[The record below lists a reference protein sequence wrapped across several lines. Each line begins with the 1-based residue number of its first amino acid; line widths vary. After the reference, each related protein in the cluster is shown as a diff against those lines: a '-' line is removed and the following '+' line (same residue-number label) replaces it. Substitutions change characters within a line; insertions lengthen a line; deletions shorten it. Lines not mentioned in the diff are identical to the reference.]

1 MLWKMRAAAGP
12 REVRDMRY
20 ENGWIFADGRFVR
33 GGFSVEN
40 GRFAHV
46 LEDVPGPAEDLDGA
60 LVIPG
65 LVDIHVHG
73 CAGADFS
80 DGDYAGLVR
89 MARYLARR
97 GVTSFAPASMT
108 LPYDALDK
116 AFHAAARLRREGLA
130 DGARL
135 VGIQMEGPFL
145 SREKRGSQNPAYL
158 RLPDWD
164 RFLRLYDAAEGLLR
178 IVDVAPELPGAA
190 EFTRRASE
198 KCRVS
203 VAHTAAG
210 YDQAAAVFDAGATHL
225 THLFNAMSGIH
236 HRHPG
241 PIGAASEREN
251 VTAELICDGIHVHPS
266 AVRMAFRLF
275 PGRICLISDALRC
288 CGMADGSYSLGGQ
301 EILLSG
307 GVARLTGGAIAGSA
321 ANLYQCMRR
330 AVSFGIPREQA
341 VWAATALPARVIG
354 RESETG
360 AIADGRA
367 ADFVICG
374 GELEPRAVY
383 LGGKRLE
390 QSPGPFAPSR

>member
-1 MLWKMRAAAGP
+1 
-12 REVRDMRY
+12 MRY

-89 MARYLARR
+89 MARYLARQ

-108 LPYDALDK
+108 LPYDALDR

-135 VGIQMEGPFL
+135 MGIQMEGPFL

-178 IVDVAPELPGAA
+178 IVDVAPELPGAV

-251 VTAELICDGIHVHPS
+251 VTTELICDGIHVHPS

-301 EILLSG
+301 EIVLSG

-321 ANLYQCMRR
+321 ADLYQCMRR

-374 GELEPRAVY
+374 GELEPEAVY

-390 QSPGPFAPSR
+390 QSAGPFAPGR

>member
-1 MLWKMRAAAGP
+1 
-12 REVRDMRY
+12 MRY

-89 MARYLARR
+89 MARYLARQ

-135 VGIQMEGPFL
+135 MGIQMEGPFL

-178 IVDVAPELPGAA
+178 IVDVAPELPGAV

-288 CGMADGSYSLGGQ
+288 CGMAEGSYSLGGQ

-321 ANLYQCMRR
+321 ADLYQCMRR

-374 GELEPRAVY
+374 GELEPEAVY

-390 QSPGPFAPSR
+390 QGVGPFAPSR

>member
-1 MLWKMRAAAGP
+1 
-12 REVRDMRY
+12 MRY
-20 ENGWIFADGRFVR
+20 ENGWIFAGGRFVR

-135 VGIQMEGPFL
+135 MGIQMEGPFL

-178 IVDVAPELPGAA
+178 IVDVAPELPGAV

-307 GVARLTGGAIAGSA
+307 GVARLTGGTIAGSA
-321 ANLYQCMRR
+321 ADLYQCMRR

-374 GELEPRAVY
+374 GELEPEAVY

-390 QSPGPFAPSR
+390 QGVGPFAPSR

>member
-1 MLWKMRAAAGP
+1 
-12 REVRDMRY
+12 MRY

-40 GRFAHV
+40 RRFAHV

-89 MARYLARR
+89 MARHLARR

-116 AFHAAARLRREGLA
+116 AFHAAAQLRREGLA

-135 VGIQMEGPFL
+135 MGIQMEGPFL

-178 IVDVAPELPGAA
+178 IVDVAPELPGAV

-307 GVARLTGGAIAGSA
+307 GVARLTGGAIAGSSA
-321 ANLYQCMRR
+321 DLYQCMRR

-360 AIADGRA
+360 VIADGRA

-374 GELEPRAVY
+374 GELEPEAVY

-390 QSPGPFAPSR
+390 QSAGPFAPSR

>member
-1 MLWKMRAAAGP
+1 
-12 REVRDMRY
+12 MRY

-89 MARYLARR
+89 MARHLARR

-135 VGIQMEGPFL
+135 MGIQMEGPFL

-178 IVDVAPELPGAA
+178 IVDVAPELPGAV

-307 GVARLTGGAIAGSA
+307 GVARLTGGTIAGSA
-321 ANLYQCMRR
+321 ADLYQCMRR

-367 ADFVICG
+367 AYFVICG
-374 GELEPRAVY
+374 GELEPEAVY

-390 QSPGPFAPSR
+390 QSVGPFAPSR

>member
-1 MLWKMRAAAGP
+1 
-12 REVRDMRY
+12 MRY
-20 ENGWIFADGRFVR
+20 ENGWIFADGRFAR

-135 VGIQMEGPFL
+135 MGIQMEGPFL

-178 IVDVAPELPGAA
+178 IVDVAPELPGAV

-203 VAHTAAG
+203 VAHTAAE

-321 ANLYQCMRR
+321 ADLYQCMRR

-374 GELEPRAVY
+374 GELEPEAVY

-390 QSPGPFAPSR
+390 QSAGPFAPGR

>member
-1 MLWKMRAAAGP
+1 
-12 REVRDMRY
+12 MRY
-20 ENGWIFADGRFVR
+20 ENGWIFADGRFAR

-135 VGIQMEGPFL
+135 MGIQMEGPFL

-164 RFLRLYDAAEGLLR
+164 GFLRLYDAAEGLLR
-178 IVDVAPELPGAA
+178 IVDVAPELPGAV

-321 ANLYQCMRR
+321 ADLYQCMRR

-374 GELEPRAVY
+374 GELEPEAVY

-390 QSPGPFAPSR
+390 QGAGPFAPSR

>member
-1 MLWKMRAAAGP
+1 
-12 REVRDMRY
+12 MRY

-46 LEDVPGPAEDLDGA
+46 LEDVPGPEEDLDGA

-135 VGIQMEGPFL
+135 MGIQMEGPFL

-178 IVDVAPELPGAA
+178 IVDVAPELPGAV

-321 ANLYQCMRR
+321 ADLYQCMRR

-374 GELEPRAVY
+374 GELEPEAVY

-390 QSPGPFAPSR
+390 QSAGPFAPGR

>member
-1 MLWKMRAAAGP
+1 
-12 REVRDMRY
+12 MRY

-116 AFHAAARLRREGLA
+116 AFRAAARLRREGLA

-135 VGIQMEGPFL
+135 MGIQMEGPFL

-178 IVDVAPELPGAA
+178 IVDVAPELPGAV

-321 ANLYQCMRR
+321 ADLYQCMRR

-367 ADFVICG
+367 ADFVICR
-374 GELEPRAVY
+374 GELEPEAVY

-390 QSPGPFAPSR
+390 QSAGPFAPSR

>member
-1 MLWKMRAAAGP
+1 MRAAAGP
-12 REVRDMRY
+12 QEVRDMRY

-116 AFHAAARLRREGLA
+116 AFRAAARLRREGLA

-135 VGIQMEGPFL
+135 MGIQMEGPFL

-178 IVDVAPELPGAA
+178 IVDVAPELPGAV

-241 PIGAASEREN
+241 PIGVASEREN

-321 ANLYQCMRR
+321 ADLYQCMRR

-374 GELEPRAVY
+374 GELEPEAVY

-390 QSPGPFAPSR
+390 QSVGPFVPSR

>member
-1 MLWKMRAAAGP
+1 
-12 REVRDMRY
+12 MRY

-89 MARYLARR
+89 MARHLARR

-135 VGIQMEGPFL
+135 MGVQMEGPFL

-178 IVDVAPELPGAA
+178 IVDVAPELPGAV

-307 GVARLTGGAIAGSA
+307 GVARLTGGTIAGSA
-321 ANLYQCMRR
+321 ADLYQCMRR

-390 QSPGPFAPSR
+390 QSVGPFAPSR

>member
-1 MLWKMRAAAGP
+1 
-12 REVRDMRY
+12 MRY
-20 ENGWIFADGRFVR
+20 ENGWIFADGRFAR

-116 AFHAAARLRREGLA
+116 AFHAAARLHREGLA

-135 VGIQMEGPFL
+135 MGIQMEGPFL

-178 IVDVAPELPGAA
+178 IVDVAPELPGAV

-321 ANLYQCMRR
+321 ADLYQCMRR

-374 GELEPRAVY
+374 GELEPEAVY

-390 QSPGPFAPSR
+390 QGVGPFAPSR

>member
-1 MLWKMRAAAGP
+1 
-12 REVRDMRY
+12 MRY

-46 LEDVPGPAEDLDGA
+46 LEDIPGPAEDLDGA

-135 VGIQMEGPFL
+135 MGIQMEGPFL

-164 RFLRLYDAAEGLLR
+164 SFLRLYDAAEGLLR
-178 IVDVAPELPGAA
+178 IVDVAPELPGAV

-225 THLFNAMSGIH
+225 THLFNAMSSIH

-266 AVRMAFRLF
+266 AVRMAFRLV

-321 ANLYQCMRR
+321 ADLYQCMRR

-374 GELEPRAVY
+374 GELEPEAVY

-390 QSPGPFAPSR
+390 QSAGPFAPSR

>member
-1 MLWKMRAAAGP
+1 
-12 REVRDMRY
+12 MRY

-135 VGIQMEGPFL
+135 MGIQMEGPFL

-178 IVDVAPELPGAA
+178 IVDVAPELPGAV

-301 EILLSG
+301 EILLTG

-321 ANLYQCMRR
+321 ADLYQCMRR

-374 GELEPRAVY
+374 GELEPEAVY

-390 QSPGPFAPSR
+390 QSVGPFAPSL

>member
-1 MLWKMRAAAGP
+1 
-12 REVRDMRY
+12 MRY

-80 DGDYAGLVR
+80 DGDYADLVR
-89 MARYLARR
+89 MARHLARR

-135 VGIQMEGPFL
+135 MGIQMEGPFL

-178 IVDVAPELPGAA
+178 IVDVAPELPGAV

-307 GVARLTGGAIAGSA
+307 GVARLTGGTIAGSA
-321 ANLYQCMRR
+321 ADLYQCMRR

-374 GELEPRAVY
+374 GELEPEAVY

-390 QSPGPFAPSR
+390 QSVGPFAPSR

>member
-1 MLWKMRAAAGP
+1 
-12 REVRDMRY
+12 MRY

-33 GGFSVEN
+33 GDFSVEN

-135 VGIQMEGPFL
+135 MGIQMEGPFL

-178 IVDVAPELPGAA
+178 IVDVAPELPGAV

-241 PIGAASEREN
+241 PIGAASERKN

-321 ANLYQCMRR
+321 ADLYQCMRR

-341 VWAATALPARVIG
+341 VWAATALPAWVIG

-374 GELEPRAVY
+374 GELEPEAVY

-390 QSPGPFAPSR
+390 QSAGPFAPSR

>member
-135 VGIQMEGPFL
+135 MGIQMEGPFL

-178 IVDVAPELPGAA
+178 IVDVAPELPGAV

-321 ANLYQCMRR
+321 ADLYQCMRR

-374 GELEPRAVY
+374 GELEPEAVY

-390 QSPGPFAPSR
+390 QSVGPFAPSR

>member
-1 MLWKMRAAAGP
+1 
-12 REVRDMRY
+12 MRY

-40 GRFAHV
+40 GRFARV

-116 AFHAAARLRREGLA
+116 AFHAAARLHREGLA

-135 VGIQMEGPFL
+135 MGIQMEGPFL

-178 IVDVAPELPGAA
+178 IVDVAPELPGAV

-321 ANLYQCMRR
+321 ADLYQCMRR

-374 GELEPRAVY
+374 GELEPEAVY

-390 QSPGPFAPSR
+390 QSVGPFAPSR

>member
-1 MLWKMRAAAGP
+1 
-12 REVRDMRY
+12 MRY

-116 AFHAAARLRREGLA
+116 AFHAAARLHREGLA

-135 VGIQMEGPFL
+135 MGIQMAGPFL

-178 IVDVAPELPGAA
+178 IVDVAPELPGAV

-321 ANLYQCMRR
+321 ADLYQCMRR

-374 GELEPRAVY
+374 GELEPEAVY

-390 QSPGPFAPSR
+390 QSVGPFAPSR

>member
-1 MLWKMRAAAGP
+1 
-12 REVRDMRY
+12 MRY
-20 ENGWIFADGRFVR
+20 ENGWIFAGGRFVR

-135 VGIQMEGPFL
+135 MGIQMEGPFL

-178 IVDVAPELPGAA
+178 IVDVAPELPGAV

-321 ANLYQCMRR
+321 ADLYQCMRR

-374 GELEPRAVY
+374 GELEPEAVY

-390 QSPGPFAPSR
+390 QGVGPFAPSR

>member
-1 MLWKMRAAAGP
+1 
-12 REVRDMRY
+12 MRY

-135 VGIQMEGPFL
+135 MGIQMEGPFL

-164 RFLRLYDAAEGLLR
+164 RFLQLYDAAEGLLR
-178 IVDVAPELPGAA
+178 IVDVAPELPGAV

-321 ANLYQCMRR
+321 ADLYQCMRR

-374 GELEPRAVY
+374 GELEPEAVY

-390 QSPGPFAPSR
+390 QSVGPFAPSL

>member
-1 MLWKMRAAAGP
+1 
-12 REVRDMRY
+12 MRY

-73 CAGADFS
+73 CAGVDFS

-89 MARYLARR
+89 MARYLARQ

-135 VGIQMEGPFL
+135 MGIQMEGPFL

-178 IVDVAPELPGAA
+178 IVDVAPELPGAV

-321 ANLYQCMRR
+321 ADLYQCMRR
-330 AVSFGIPREQA
+330 AVSFGIPRERPSGRPRLC
-341 VWAATALPARVIG
+341 LPG
-354 RESETG
+354 
-360 AIADGRA
+360 
-367 ADFVICG
+367 
-374 GELEPRAVY
+374 
-383 LGGKRLE
+383 
-390 QSPGPFAPSR
+390 

>member
-1 MLWKMRAAAGP
+1 
-12 REVRDMRY
+12 MRY

-46 LEDVPGPAEDLDGA
+46 LEDIPGPAEDLDGA

-89 MARYLARR
+89 MARHLARR

-135 VGIQMEGPFL
+135 MGIQMEGPFL

-164 RFLRLYDAAEGLLR
+164 SFLRLYDAAEGLLR
-178 IVDVAPELPGAA
+178 IVDVAPELPGAV

-321 ANLYQCMRR
+321 ADLYQCMRR

-374 GELEPRAVY
+374 GELEPEAVY

-390 QSPGPFAPSR
+390 QSAGPFAPGR

>member
-1 MLWKMRAAAGP
+1 M
-12 REVRDMRY
+12 
-20 ENGWIFADGRFVR
+20 
-33 GGFSVEN
+33 
-40 GRFAHV
+40 
-46 LEDVPGPAEDLDGA
+46 
-60 LVIPG
+60 IPG

-89 MARYLARR
+89 MARHLARR

-116 AFHAAARLRREGLA
+116 AFHAAARLCREDLA

-135 VGIQMEGPFL
+135 MGIQMEGPFL

-178 IVDVAPELPGAA
+178 IVDVAPELPGAV

-321 ANLYQCMRR
+321 ADLYQCMRR

-374 GELEPRAVY
+374 GELEPEAVY

-390 QSPGPFAPSR
+390 QGVGPFAPSR

>member
-1 MLWKMRAAAGP
+1 
-12 REVRDMRY
+12 MRY

-89 MARYLARR
+89 MARYLARQ

-135 VGIQMEGPFL
+135 MGVQMEGPFL

-178 IVDVAPELPGAA
+178 IVDVAPELPGAV

-203 VAHTAAG
+203 VAHTAAE

-321 ANLYQCMRR
+321 ADLYQCMRR

-374 GELEPRAVY
+374 GELEPEAVY

-390 QSPGPFAPSR
+390 QSVGPFAPSR

>member
-1 MLWKMRAAAGP
+1 
-12 REVRDMRY
+12 MRY

-80 DGDYAGLVR
+80 DGDYVGLVR

-135 VGIQMEGPFL
+135 MGIQMEGPFL

-178 IVDVAPELPGAA
+178 IVDVAPELPGAV

-321 ANLYQCMRR
+321 ADLYQCMRR

-374 GELEPRAVY
+374 GELEPEAVY

-390 QSPGPFAPSR
+390 QSAGPFAPSR

>member
-1 MLWKMRAAAGP
+1 
-12 REVRDMRY
+12 MRY

-135 VGIQMEGPFL
+135 MGIQMEGPFL

-178 IVDVAPELPGAA
+178 IVDVAPELPGAV

-210 YDQAAAVFDAGATHL
+210 YDQAAAVFDARATHL

-321 ANLYQCMRR
+321 ADLYQCMRR

-341 VWAATALPARVIG
+341 VWAATVLPARVIG

-374 GELEPRAVY
+374 GELEPEAVY

-390 QSPGPFAPSR
+390 QSVGPFAPSR

>member
-1 MLWKMRAAAGP
+1 
-12 REVRDMRY
+12 MRY

-46 LEDVPGPAEDLDGA
+46 LEDIPGPAEDLDGA

-135 VGIQMEGPFL
+135 MGIQMEGPFL

-178 IVDVAPELPGAA
+178 IVDVAPELPGAV

-275 PGRICLISDALRC
+275 QGRICLISDALRC

-321 ANLYQCMRR
+321 ADLYQCMRR

-374 GELEPRAVY
+374 GELEPEAVY

-390 QSPGPFAPSR
+390 QSAGPFAPGR

>member
-1 MLWKMRAAAGP
+1 
-12 REVRDMRY
+12 MRY

-89 MARYLARR
+89 MARYLVRR

-135 VGIQMEGPFL
+135 MGIQMEGPFL

-178 IVDVAPELPGAA
+178 IVDVAPELPGAV

-210 YDQAAAVFDAGATHL
+210 YDQAAAVFDAGDTHL

-321 ANLYQCMRR
+321 ADLYQCMRR

-341 VWAATALPARVIG
+341 VWAATVLPARVIG

-374 GELEPRAVY
+374 GELEPEAVY

-390 QSPGPFAPSR
+390 QSAGPFAPSR

>member
-1 MLWKMRAAAGP
+1 
-12 REVRDMRY
+12 MRY

-46 LEDVPGPAEDLDGA
+46 LKDVPGPAEDLDGA

-116 AFHAAARLRREGLA
+116 VFHAAARLRREGLA

-135 VGIQMEGPFL
+135 MGIQMEGPFL

-164 RFLRLYDAAEGLLR
+164 SFLRLYDAAEGLLR
-178 IVDVAPELPGAA
+178 IVDVAPELPGAV

-321 ANLYQCMRR
+321 ADLYQCMRR

-341 VWAATALPARVIG
+341 VWAVTALPARVIG

-374 GELEPRAVY
+374 GELEPEAVY

-390 QSPGPFAPSR
+390 QGAGPLAPGR

>member
-1 MLWKMRAAAGP
+1 
-12 REVRDMRY
+12 MRY

-89 MARYLARR
+89 MARYLARQ

-135 VGIQMEGPFL
+135 MGIQMEGPFL

-164 RFLRLYDAAEGLLR
+164 GFLRLYDAAEGLLR
-178 IVDVAPELPGAA
+178 IVDVAPELPGAV

-241 PIGAASEREN
+241 PIGAASERES

-321 ANLYQCMRR
+321 ADLYQCMRR

-374 GELEPRAVY
+374 GELEPEAVY

-390 QSPGPFAPSR
+390 QSAGPFAPSR

>member
-1 MLWKMRAAAGP
+1 
-12 REVRDMRY
+12 MRY
-20 ENGWIFADGRFVR
+20 ENGWIFADGGFVR

-89 MARYLARR
+89 MARYVARR

-116 AFHAAARLRREGLA
+116 AFHAAARLHREGLA

-135 VGIQMEGPFL
+135 MGIQMEGPFL

-178 IVDVAPELPGAA
+178 IVDVAPELPGAV

-321 ANLYQCMRR
+321 ADLYQCMRR

-374 GELEPRAVY
+374 GELEPEAVY

-390 QSPGPFAPSR
+390 QSAGPFAPSR

>member
-1 MLWKMRAAAGP
+1 
-12 REVRDMRY
+12 MRY

-46 LEDVPGPAEDLDGA
+46 LENVPGPAEDLDGA

-89 MARYLARR
+89 MARHLARR

-135 VGIQMEGPFL
+135 MGIQMEGPFL

-178 IVDVAPELPGAA
+178 IVDVAPELPGAV

-321 ANLYQCMRR
+321 ADLYQCMRR

-374 GELEPRAVY
+374 GELEPEAVY

-390 QSPGPFAPSR
+390 QGVGPFAPSL

>member
-1 MLWKMRAAAGP
+1 
-12 REVRDMRY
+12 MRY
-20 ENGWIFADGRFVR
+20 ENGWIFADGRFIR

-135 VGIQMEGPFL
+135 MGIQMEGPFL

-178 IVDVAPELPGAA
+178 IVDVAPELPGAV

-321 ANLYQCMRR
+321 ADLYQCMRR

-374 GELEPRAVY
+374 GELEPEAVY

-390 QSPGPFAPSR
+390 QGAGPLAPGR

>member
-1 MLWKMRAAAGP
+1 
-12 REVRDMRY
+12 MRY

-135 VGIQMEGPFL
+135 MGIQMEGPFL
-145 SREKRGSQNPAYL
+145 SREKRGSQNPVYL

-178 IVDVAPELPGAA
+178 IVDVAPELPGAV

-321 ANLYQCMRR
+321 ADLYQCMRR

-374 GELEPRAVY
+374 GELEPEAVY

-390 QSPGPFAPSR
+390 QSVGPFAPSR

>member
-1 MLWKMRAAAGP
+1 
-12 REVRDMRY
+12 MRY

-116 AFHAAARLRREGLA
+116 AFHAAARLHREGLA

-135 VGIQMEGPFL
+135 MGIQMEGPFL

-178 IVDVAPELPGAA
+178 IVDVAPELPGAV

-236 HRHPG
+236 HRYPG

-321 ANLYQCMRR
+321 ADLYQCMRR

-374 GELEPRAVY
+374 GELEPEAVY

-390 QSPGPFAPSR
+390 QSVGPFAPSR

>member
-1 MLWKMRAAAGP
+1 
-12 REVRDMRY
+12 MRY

-135 VGIQMEGPFL
+135 MGIQMEGPFL

-178 IVDVAPELPGAA
+178 IVDVAPELPGAV

-321 ANLYQCMRR
+321 ADLYQCMRR

-341 VWAATALPARVIG
+341 VWAATARPARVIG

-374 GELEPRAVY
+374 GELEPEAVY

-390 QSPGPFAPSR
+390 QSAGPFAPSR

>member
-1 MLWKMRAAAGP
+1 
-12 REVRDMRY
+12 MRY

-46 LEDVPGPAEDLDGA
+46 LEDVPGAAEDLDGA

-135 VGIQMEGPFL
+135 MGIQMEGPFL

-178 IVDVAPELPGAA
+178 IVDVAPELPGAV

-301 EILLSG
+301 EIVLSG

-321 ANLYQCMRR
+321 ADLYQCMRR
-330 AVSFGIPREQA
+330 AVSFGIPWEQA

-374 GELEPRAVY
+374 GELEPEAVY

-390 QSPGPFAPSR
+390 QSVGPFAPSR

>member
-1 MLWKMRAAAGP
+1 MRAAAGP

-89 MARYLARR
+89 MARHLARR

-135 VGIQMEGPFL
+135 MGIQMEGPFL

-178 IVDVAPELPGAA
+178 IVDVAPELPGAV
-190 EFTRRASE
+190 EFTRRASG

-241 PIGAASEREN
+241 PIGAASERES

-321 ANLYQCMRR
+321 ADLYQCMRR

-374 GELEPRAVY
+374 GELEPEAVY

-390 QSPGPFAPSR
+390 QSVGPFVPSR